1 MKREHIFLIFILF
14 LTFLS
19 IYLLYQILS
28 PFLSSIVWA
37 ILLAMVLYPVHK
49 KLRSLLRKRE
59 ILSALIMTLLV
70 LVVIVLPF
78 TLLMASLASDVV
90 SLYHQIENMIK
101 TGELQAYFER
111 VKEIPILK
119 WILAKLGQHVD
130 LSIMDPVP
138 FLLKNLNQISTFIF
152 NQTTILIKGF
162 STFVAGFFFTL
173 LSLYYLFKDGSTLFE
188 GLKETAPLPSK
199 EKDLLIQRFRDMIYA
214 TIYGGI
220 LIAVIQ
226 GVLGGLSFWALGL
239 PSPIFWGTAMALL
252 SFIPIGGTA
261 LIWAPAAVILL
272 IGGAVLKGILLLG
285 IGVFVISMVDNLLKP
300 FFISARTNIHPLLLF
315 FAVLGGIQAFGL
327 IGVIAGPLVATFFL
341 TLVEIYIQ
349 GVKVQGWIIVRSI
362 WFGVRNTNLVVPFVF
377 NYPLLTEIY

>member
-19 IYLLYQILS
+19 IYLLYEILS
-28 PFLSSIVWA
+28 PFLSSIIWA
-37 ILLAMVLYPVHK
+37 ILLAMVFYPLFR
-49 KLRSLLRKRE
+49 KLRDLLKKGGV
-59 ILSALIMTLLV
+59 LSALIMTLLV

-90 SLYHQIENMIK
+90 NLYHQVEEMIK
-101 TGELQAYFER
+101 TGELQAYFEKF
-111 VKEIPILK
+111 KEVPLLK
-119 WILAKLGQHVD
+119 WILTRLGQHID
-130 LSIMDPVP
+130 LSRTDPLP
-138 FLLKNLNQISTFIF
+138 FILKNLNQISTFIF
-152 NQTTILIKGF
+152 NQTTVLLKGF
-162 STFVAGFFFTL
+162 STFIAGFFFTL

-188 GLKETAPLPSK
+188 GLKEIAPLPSK
-199 EKDLLIQRFRDMIYA
+199 EKDLLIQRFKDMIYA

-220 LIAVIQ
+220 LIAIIQ

-261 LIWAPAAVILL
+261 LIWAPAAIILL

-300 FFISARTNIHPLLLF
+300 FFISTRTNIHPLLLF
-315 FAVLGGIQAFGL
+315 FAVLGGVQAFGL
-327 IGVIAGPLVATFFL
+327 IGLVAGPLIATLFL
-341 TLVEIYIQ
+341 TLIEIYIQ
-349 GVKVQGWIIVRSI
+349 GIQ
-362 WFGVRNTNLVVPFVF
+362 P
-377 NYPLLTEIY
+377 E

>member
-1 MKREHIFLIFILF
+1 MKREHIFLIFILC

-37 ILLAMVLYPVHK
+37 ILLAMVFYPLFK
-49 KLRSLLRKRE
+49 KLQDLLKKRGV
-59 ILSALIMTLLV
+59 LSALIMTLLV

-90 SLYHQIENMIK
+90 NFYHQVEEMIK
-101 TGELQAYFER
+101 TGQLQAYFER

-119 WILAKLGQHVD
+119 WILARLGQHID
-130 LSIMDPVP
+130 LSRTDPVP
-138 FLLKNLNQISTFIF
+138 LLLKNLNQISTFIF
-152 NQTTILIKGF
+152 NQTTILLKGF
-162 STFVAGFFFTL
+162 STFIAGFFFTL
-173 LSLYYLFKDGSTLFE
+173 LSLYYLFKDGSALFE
-188 GLKETAPLPSK
+188 GLKEIAPLPAR
-199 EKDLLIQRFRDMIYA
+199 EKDLLIQRFKDMIYA

-261 LIWAPAAVILL
+261 LIWAPAAIILL

-327 IGVIAGPLVATFFL
+327 IGLIAGPLVATFFL
-341 TLVEIYIQ
+341 TLVEIYVQ
-349 GVKVQGWIIVRSI
+349 GVK
-362 WFGVRNTNLVVPFVF
+362 PD
-377 NYPLLTEIY
+377 